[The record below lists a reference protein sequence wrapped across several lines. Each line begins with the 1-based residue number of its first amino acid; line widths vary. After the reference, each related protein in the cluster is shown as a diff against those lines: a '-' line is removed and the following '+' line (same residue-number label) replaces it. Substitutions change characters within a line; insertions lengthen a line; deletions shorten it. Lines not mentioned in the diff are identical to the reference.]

1 MKKFLSLFLCLV
13 MLVLALASCSSGTD
27 DDPTK
32 ADRPNL
38 TLKIAVVVDD
48 NTTAEGIAAMQNAFN
63 SVSSV
68 ALSTKAEF
76 VCFKASEYETAM
88 RTEMERLSSAGE
100 LGDADAE
107 QNKADAPD
115 GAGSAVSADDYPVAT
130 NTQFDLVLI
139 AGEDMYKEYVAKNW
153 IINLNDYLTGT
164 YKKLNTKVID
174 RAMSTLLID
183 GSCYAIPTASAYGT
197 YSYLAVNK
205 TVLDYYHIPT
215 ADITDLAS
223 AYQIFGRIASE
234 PAAEGMQKWIDH
246 YTANGKTFAPVY
258 NTAESFTLPGLKYL
272 SHDGGETL
280 IGSYFGRG
288 QGFGV
293 WFNQNMS
300 GTMNLLQN
308 AQYKSYLTM
317 KYEFGAKGYFGT
329 ETEDNFI
336 IGIVEG
342 DYTLRDSNEEYYYVP
357 LSNPVMKR
365 EEVFDTMLAVSAFTV
380 DKARSVEIL
389 QELMTN
395 DTGNDLLNII
405 LYGVETENYY
415 LEDGVVRLR
424 NSYTYAAHPDYLFGN
439 LAETAYP
446 CSNYGQVAT
455 TYSSALLQNKDLSV
469 EVHNDSMSEFFYP
482 YAIPEGW
489 ENWQEGDELP
499 EGVTE
504 VPATVTNALAWAKAD
519 AYCREVYA
527 DIMSSSDLDTFLAK
541 IDAYA
546 VSMNDAESTDEDVQN
561 LLAVKGAYGTLE
573 TVVGCYFDYIQF
585 RMNNG

>member
-13 MLVLALASCSSGTD
+13 MLVMALASCSN
-27 DDPTK
+27 DPSNDKTE
-32 ADRPNL
+32 ANRPNL

-48 NTTAEGIAAMQNAFN
+48 NTTAEGITAMQNAFN

-88 RTEMERLSSAGE
+88 RAEMERLANAGS
-100 LGDADAE
+100 LGDAEAE

-115 GAGSAVSADDYPVAT
+115 GEAPAVSSDEYPAAT

-139 AGEDMYKEYVAKNW
+139 AGEDMYKEYVEKSW

-164 YKKLNTKVID
+164 YKKLNTKVVD

-183 GSCYAIPTASAYGT
+183 GNCYAIPAATAYGSYT
-197 YSYLAVNK
+197 YLAVNK
-205 TVLDYYHIPT
+205 TVLDYYNIPAT
-215 ADITDLAS
+215 DITDLAS
-223 AYQIFGRIASE
+223 AYQIFGRIAAE
-234 PAAEGMQKWIDH
+234 PAAEGMAKWEAMYDS
-246 YTANGKTFAPVY
+246 FAPIY
-258 NTAESFTLPGLKYL
+258 NKAENFTLPGVKYL
-272 SHDGGETL
+272 SHDGGESLLGT
-280 IGSYFGRG
+280 YFSKGL
-288 QGFGV
+288 GFGV
-293 WFNQNMS
+293 WFNQNMNA
-300 GTMNLLQN
+300 TMNLLDN
-308 AQYKSYLTM
+308 AKYKSYLTM
-317 KYEFGAKGYFGT
+317 KYDFGKNGYFGT
-329 ETEDNFI
+329 ETEEDFI
-336 IGIVEG
+336 MGILEG
-342 DYTLRDSNEEYYYVP
+342 DYSLRESREDYYFVP
-357 LSNPVMKR
+357 LSTPVMQR

-380 DKARSVEIL
+380 DKNRSVEIL

-446 CSNYGQVAT
+446 CSNYGQVAN
-455 TYSSALLQNKDLSV
+455 TYSNAILQNKDLTV
-469 EVHNDSMSEFFYP
+469 QIHNEEKMAEFFYP
-482 YAIPEGW
+482 YDIPEGW
-489 ENWQEGDELP
+489 EDYKEGDPLP

-504 VPATVTNALAWAKAD
+504 VPATVLNAFAWAKAD
-519 AYCREVYA
+519 AYCREVYDDLMA
-527 DIMSSSDLDTFLAK
+527 SSDLDTFLAK
-541 IDAYA
+541 KDAYA
-546 VSMNDAESTDEDVQN
+546 ISMNDPESPDEDVQN
-561 LLAVKGAYGTLE
+561 LLAVKGGYGVIE